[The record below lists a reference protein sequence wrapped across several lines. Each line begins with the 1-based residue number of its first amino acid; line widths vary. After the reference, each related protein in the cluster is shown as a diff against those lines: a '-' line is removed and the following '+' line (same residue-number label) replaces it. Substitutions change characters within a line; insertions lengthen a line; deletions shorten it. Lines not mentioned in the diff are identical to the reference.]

1 MIMKKKHVRFEA
13 KEVLINKSMLT
24 ISIQSTK
31 DQKHKSN
38 NAIRHNKTECT
49 SLLLFNYKCPNQN

>member
-49 SLLLFNYKCPNQN
+49 SLSIVQL

>member
-13 KEVLINKSMLT
+13 KGGLINKSMLT

-38 NAIRHNKTECT
+38 NATHHNKTECT
-49 SLLLFNYKCPNQN
+49 SLSIVQL